1 MRELFKIN
9 LRLFDQ
15 TAPMKSTDG
24 AAGGATDN
32 NLQAE
37 IKTYYVKELL
47 KNAAPQL
54 VYNQFGQKKPIP
66 KGAGKTIEW
75 RKFSKLPPAT
85 IPIVEGVVP
94 KGSKRSVITKTASP
108 MQYGDYIRHTDI
120 IETTAFDPI
129 ITEDC
134 KEQGVQAGKTIDVLT
149 RDKLMAGTNVMYANG
164 KISRATLTDKAADVI
179 TVNDVYKAVNRLQR
193 MDVAPVEGGSYVA
206 IVHPDI
212 YTQLMLDDKWIDVN
226 KYSNAS
232 NIFNGEVGKIGN
244 CRFVSTSQA
253 PIVPSKLTGANPASD
268 ALGVYQTLFLG
279 ANAYGTTEIEGLG
292 LEYIIKP
299 KGYNDELDLVGS
311 TGWKMTHG
319 CRILDQ
325 TAILRYE
332 SLSFRSDE
340 TDIYT
345 YNSLED
351 INKG

>member
-1 MRELFKIN
+1 MKHFEIN

-15 TAPMKSTDG
+15 TAPMKSTD
-24 AAGGATDN
+24 AGSGVGNDN

-47 KNAAPQL
+47 KNAKPQL

-66 KGAGKTIEW
+66 KGSGKTIEW
-75 RKFSKLPPAT
+75 RKFSKLAPAT
-85 IPIVEGVVP
+85 TPIVEGVVP
-94 KGSKRSVITKTASP
+94 NGSKRSVITKTATP
-108 MQYGDYIRHTDI
+108 LQYGDYIRHTDVL
-120 IETTAFDPI
+120 ETTAFDPV

-149 RDKLMAGTNVMYANG
+149 RDKLIAGTNVMYANG
-164 KISRATLTDKAADVI
+164 KISRATLTDVSADVI
-179 TVNDVYKAVNRLQR
+179 TVNDIFKAVNRLQR
-193 MDVAPVEGGSYVA
+193 MDVSPIEGGNYVA

-212 YTQLMLDDKWIDVN
+212 YTQIMLDDKWVDVN
-226 KYSNAS
+226 KYSNAT

-244 CRFVSTSQA
+244 CRFVATSQA
-253 PIVPSKLTGANPASD
+253 PIVPSKLTGTAAASD
-268 ALGVYQTLFLG
+268 AKGVYLTIFLG
-279 ANAYGTTEIEGLG
+279 ANAYGTTELEGLG

-319 CRILDQ
+319 ARILDQ

-332 SLSFRSDE
+332 SLSFRSGE
-340 TDIYT
+340 ADIYT

-351 INKG
+351 TDKG